1 MKPIHNTA
9 ALVFVLLALSNIS
22 AETTVSK
29 ENLFNHVK
37 ALTST
42 PRARN
47 FYNVA
52 SLDSAAAYIKTQFEQ
67 YGYSP
72 QEQVYQVDG
81 NDYRN
86 IHVLIGPENT
96 KRVVIGAHYDVCG
109 EQAGADDNASAVAG
123 LLELARIA
131 KLNEKTLKNRLEF
144 VAYTLEEPPNFRT
157 MNMGSYVH
165 ATSIFDSSVKVE
177 VMICLEMIG
186 YFSNEKIQR
195 YPVSIL
201 KLFFPKK
208 GDFIAVVGNYSSN
221 RYIRKIKCAIKNY
234 SSVHCRS
241 IAAPSFM
248 TGIDFSDHRNYWG
261 YGYKAVMITNTAFYR
276 NKNYHT
282 NGDTIYTLDFDRM
295 TEVVKGVAGYLFG
308 K

>member
-1 MKPIHNTA
+1 M
-9 ALVFVLLALSNIS
+9 VLSNPC
-22 AETTVSK
+22 AEITVSK

-42 PRARN
+42 PRPRN

-52 SLDSAAAYIKTQFEQ
+52 SLDSAAAYIKTQLEQ

-72 QEQVYQVDG
+72 KEQVFQVEG

-131 KLNEKTLKNRLEF
+131 KLHEKNLKNQLEF
-144 VAYTLEEPPNFRT
+144 VAYTLEEPPHFRT

-165 ATSIFDSSVKVE
+165 AQSLFDSSIDVK

-186 YFSNEKIQR
+186 FFSDERIQR
-195 YPVSIL
+195 YPLSIL
-201 KLFFPKK
+201 KLFYPKK
-208 GDFIAVVGNYSSN
+208 ADFIAVVGNFSSN
-221 RYIRKIKCAIKNY
+221 RYIKKVKRSIRKN
-234 SSVHCRS
+234 SSIHCRS
-241 IAAPSFM
+241 LAAPAFV
-248 TGIDFSDHRNYWG
+248 TGVDFSDHRNYWG
-261 YGYKAVMITNTAFYR
+261 FGYKAVMITNTSFYR
-276 NKNYHT
+276 NRNYHT
-282 NGDTIYTLDFDRM
+282 TKDTIDTLDFDRM
-295 TEVVKGVAGYLFG
+295 TEVVKGVAGYLFW